1 MAPRLAIIFFITTL
15 SSIGLPF
22 LNGFVGEFLILQGA
36 YSRNVYY
43 AAFAGLG
50 IILGAVYML
59 TLYRR
64 IFFGETDLE
73 ENAEMKDLEGRELA
87 FLLPLVGLMVF
98 LGLFSP
104 WFTSKIQPSIKL
116 WLENLV
122 QAGGG

>member
-1 MAPRLAIIFFITTL
+1 MVPKLAIIFFITTL

-36 YSRNVYY
+36 YSRNIFY

-50 IILGAVYML
+50 IILGAIYML

-64 IFFGETDLE
+64 IFFGETDRE
-73 ENAEMKDLEGRELA
+73 ENAEMKDLDGRELA

-104 WFTSKIQPSIKL
+104 WFTAKVQPSIEVWMTL
-116 WLENLV
+116 LLER
-122 QAGGG
+122 GG